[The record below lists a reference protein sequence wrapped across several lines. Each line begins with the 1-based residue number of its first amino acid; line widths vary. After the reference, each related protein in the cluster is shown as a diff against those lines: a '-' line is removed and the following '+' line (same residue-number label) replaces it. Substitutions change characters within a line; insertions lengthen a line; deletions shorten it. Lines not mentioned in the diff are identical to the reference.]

1 LKQIEHFSLSK
12 PVYESLKSMISSRE
26 LKPGEKLIQEKIAK
40 QLGVSRTPLMKAMQM
55 LENEFLIESIPRKG
69 MFVRDFSIEEMI
81 EVYYCR
87 ESIECLAVRLATW
100 RSDKKDIL
108 ALFQLFNPFTE
119 SKGEIDIEEY
129 RLADEKFHNSII
141 ELSKNPVLKKMSK
154 LSQVLSRVYSLGL
167 LRAPEDTIA
176 EHVNIIDAM
185 AAGDAKQAESLMN
198 DHIRLSMELLQN
210 MSKEEKSK

>member
-1 LKQIEHFSLSK
+1 MILSK
-12 PVYESLKSMISSRE
+12 E

-40 QLGVSRTPLMKAMQM
+40 QLGVSRTPLMTAMQM
-55 LENEFLIESIPRKG
+55 LEHELLIESIPRKG

-87 ESIECLAVRLATW
+87 EIIECLAVRLAAS
-100 RSDKKDIL
+100 RSDKSDIL
-108 ALFQLFNPFTE
+108 ALYQLFVPFNE
-119 SKGEIDIEEY
+119 CDGEINIEEY

-141 ELSKNPVLKKMSK
+141 DLSKNPVLKKMSK

-167 LRAPEDTIA
+167 LRSPEDTLA
-176 EHVNIIDAM
+176 EHLNIITAM
-185 AAGDAKQAESLMN
+185 AAGHAKQAELLMK

-210 MSKEEKSK
+210 MSKKEKSK